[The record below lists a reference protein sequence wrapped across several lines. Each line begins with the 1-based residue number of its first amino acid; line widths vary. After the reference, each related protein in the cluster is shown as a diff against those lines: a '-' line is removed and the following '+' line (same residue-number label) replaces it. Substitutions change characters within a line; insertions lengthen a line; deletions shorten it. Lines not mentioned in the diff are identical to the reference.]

1 MLQLSANGDYG
12 LLLLLEL
19 AKQPAG
25 TYISLAKLSRDKQL
39 PRRFLDQVAR
49 QLVAAS
55 IIKAREGRGGGY
67 TLKKN
72 PKSIK
77 FITVLNALE
86 GDIKPADCA
95 IGCGYCSRQSAC
107 EKKTGWRTVHKE
119 IYNLLKNKTLAE
131 VLAPALNP

>member
-25 TYISLAKLSRDKQL
+25 RYVSLAKLAQDKHL
-39 PRRFLDQVAR
+39 PRRFLDQVAM
-49 QLVAAS
+49 QLVKAR

-67 TLKKN
+67 ALARQTKD
-72 PKSIK
+72 IK
-77 FITVLNALE
+77 FISVLNALE
-86 GDIKPADCA
+86 GRIKPADCA
-95 IGCGYCSRQSAC
+95 TSCDYCSRQTAC

-119 IYNLLKNKTLAE
+119 IYNLLKNKTLAD
-131 VLAPALNP
+131 VLSPALNS